1 MNVAVAFLIVGLGN
15 PGAKYA
21 RTRHN
26 AGFMA
31 ADELARR
38 YGISFNKHTDLYDL
52 GKGSDEGK
60 PAFIIKPQ
68 TYMNLSG
75 QAVLSVMTK
84 YGFDLDR
91 LLVLVDD
98 YHIPLGKVR
107 LRTNGGAGGHN
118 GLANIIQLLGRQ
130 DFSRIRLG
138 LGEPPQGDP
147 IDFVLGR
154 FPDAEWPTV
163 EDMIGTAADCAVNF
177 ITEGAERAMSNFNGK

>member
-15 PGAKYA
+15 PGAKYV

-31 ADELARR
+31 ADELAGR
-38 YGISFNKHTDLYDL
+38 YGISFSKHTNLYEL
-52 GKGSDEGK
+52 GKGTIEGK
-60 PAFIIKPQ
+60 PAVIIKPQ
-68 TYMNLSG
+68 TFMNLSG

-84 YGFDLDR
+84 YGFNLDK

-107 LRTNGGAGGHN
+107 LRTGGGAGGHN

-130 DFSRIRLG
+130 DFARIRLG
-138 LGEPPQGDP
+138 LGEPPAGDP

-154 FPDAEWPTV
+154 FPDSEWPAV
-163 EDMIGTAADCAVNF
+163 EEMVGTAADCAVNF
-177 ITEGAERAMSNFNGK
+177 LTEGAERAMSNFNGK